1 MKTSIMQGAGFVF
14 LLVFSGFVSAAE
26 DWLIASRTETIGM
39 GHKLVVEVVK
49 PEGTATWPET
59 LRLKLSRDGTS
70 EEVELEKG
78 SGSDSSNRRTYSGR
92 PQNKYLG
99 VVHAELAGQPSNR
112 IVMLA
117 ADEAGLVP
125 APEIATKSAE
135 DTPGVPAQDSGPTVV
150 LARPDQEPALSA
162 YEPSYFV
169 FGSNSQH
176 GKDAKFQISFKYRF
190 FDPESSFAQHSPML
204 SNLYFTYTQTT
215 VWDLGGDSSPFRDTS
230 YKPGV
235 FYRALG
241 RGNDFWPDEYRIG
254 LEHESNGQGGDDS
267 RSINIGYLT
276 PIWQFDLDNGKRLTF
291 YPRIYSYLDKKDNSD
306 IEEYRGYVDWQ
317 MRYGREDG
325 LIVSGLYRQGTEGYM
340 TGQLDFSYP
349 LSERIFARTG
359 AFAHLQIFSGYGE
372 TLIDYNREHDTQIRL
387 GISLV
392 R

>member
-1 MKTSIMQGAGFVF
+1 MKKSSLQRIGFLL
-14 LLVFSGFVSAAE
+14 LLVFSGTVFAAE

-49 PEGTATWPET
+49 PESTAAWPQT
-59 LRLKLSRDGTS
+59 LQLKLSRDGGGEEIELTMS
-70 EEVELEKG
+70 EET
-78 SGSDSSNRRTYSGR
+78 DSANRRVYTGR
-92 PQNKYLG
+92 PQQNYLG
-99 VVHAELAGQPSNR
+99 IVHAELADQPSNR
-112 IVMLA
+112 ILMLA
-117 ADEAGLVP
+117 ADDSGLVP
-125 APEIATKSAE
+125 TPTVADAE
-135 DTPGVPAQDSGPTVV
+135 DTQKQGPGPMVV

-162 YEPSYFV
+162 YEPAYFV
-169 FGSNSQH
+169 GGSNDQS
-176 GKDAKFQISFKYRF
+176 GKDAKFQISFKYRL
-190 FDPESSFAQHSPML
+190 FDPESSFGQYSPML

-230 YKPGV
+230 YRPGI

-254 LEHESNGQGGDDS
+254 LEHESNGQGGDES
-267 RSINIGYLT
+267 RSINIGYVR
-276 PIWQFDLDNGKRLTF
+276 PIWHFDLDNGKRLTF
-291 YPRIYSYLDKKDNSD
+291 HPRIYGYLDKNENPD
-306 IEEYRGYVDWQ
+306 IDEYRGYVDWQ

-325 LIVSGLYRQGTEGYM
+325 LIVNALYRQGTEGYV

-359 AFAHLQIFSGYGE
+359 AFAHVQIFSGYGE
-372 TLIDYNREHDTQIRL
+372 TLVDYNREHDTQLRV

>member
-1 MKTSIMQGAGFVF
+1 MKKSSLQRIGFLL
-14 LLVFSGFVSAAE
+14 LLVFSGTVFAAE

-49 PEGTATWPET
+49 PESTAAWPQT
-59 LRLKLSRDGTS
+59 LRLKLSRDGGGEEIELAMS
-70 EEVELEKG
+70 EET
-78 SGSDSSNRRTYSGR
+78 DSANRRVYTGR
-92 PQNKYLG
+92 PQQNYLG
-99 VVHAELAGQPSNR
+99 IVHAELADQPSNR
-112 IVMLA
+112 ILMLA
-117 ADEAGLVP
+117 ADDSGLVP
-125 APEIATKSAE
+125 TPTVADAE
-135 DTPGVPAQDSGPTVV
+135 DTQKQGPGPMVV

-162 YEPSYFV
+162 YEPAYFV
-169 FGSNSQH
+169 GGSNDQS
-176 GKDAKFQISFKYRF
+176 GKDAKFQISFKYRL
-190 FDPESSFAQHSPML
+190 FDPESSFGQYSPML

-230 YKPGV
+230 YRPGI

-254 LEHESNGQGGDDS
+254 LEHESNGQGGDES
-267 RSINIGYLT
+267 RSINIGYVR
-276 PIWQFDLDNGKRLTF
+276 PIWHFDLDNGKRLTF
-291 YPRIYSYLDKKDNSD
+291 HPRIYGYLDKNENPD
-306 IEEYRGYVDWQ
+306 IDEYRGYVDWQ

-325 LIVSGLYRQGTEGYM
+325 LIVNALYRQGTEGYV

-359 AFAHLQIFSGYGE
+359 AFAHVQIFSGYGE
-372 TLIDYNREHDTQIRL
+372 TLVDYNREHDTQLRV